1 MFVREEMMII
11 DFHIHYSPEELVRDK
26 LGPGGSPRTVF
37 VDGSPAYTYHD
48 RLFALEKHIA
58 CMDQAGVD
66 MAVLSSGA
74 GLTDD
79 LNRCRMVNDKLKE
92 IEERFPGRFLGLAHV
107 PPLGGGPSIHELE
120 RAVFQLGFKGVSI
133 PSVIGKTELD
143 APELR
148 PFFKK
153 VNEMGLFI
161 FVHPALSSSGAYL
174 DYDLG
179 RSVGREFQLVLT
191 VIRLINGG
199 VLDEFPGLNLI
210 ISHLGGGISALMG
223 RIEPYQDKLFWGT
236 ADHPRHGKLPEG
248 PFRDYFDRIY
258 FDTGGFF
265 GNINAVKCALV
276 EMKPKNIVFGT
287 DYPQEIRHEAQIE
300 RFVRDI
306 KELPLSQEEIKGI
319 LGENGKRLLKI
330 PK

>member
-1 MFVREEMMII
+1 MII
-11 DFHIHYSPEELVRDK
+11 DFHMHYSPEEFVRDK
-26 LGPGGSPRTVF
+26 LGPGGSPQTVF

-48 RLFALEKHIA
+48 RLFSLEKHIA
-58 CMDQAGVD
+58 CMDKAGVD
-66 MAVLSSGA
+66 IAVLSSGA
-74 GLTDD
+74 GLTDNLD
-79 LNRCRMVNDKLKE
+79 RCRMVNDKLKE
-92 IEERFPGRFLGLAHV
+92 VEDSFPGRFLGLAHV
-107 PPLGGGPSIHELE
+107 PPLGGEPSIRELD
-120 RAVFQLGFKGVSI
+120 RAASKLGFKGISI

-143 APELR
+143 ATELR

-153 VNEMGLFI
+153 VSEMGLFV

-199 VLDEFPGLNLI
+199 VLDEFPELNFI
-210 ISHLGGGISALMG
+210 ISHLGGGIAALMG
-223 RIEPYQDKLFWGT
+223 RIEPYQDKVFWGT
-236 ADHPRHGKLPEG
+236 ADHPRHGKLPGG

-287 DYPQEIRHEAQIE
+287 DYPQEIRDENQIE
-300 RFVRDI
+300 RFVKDI
-306 KELPLSQEEIKGI
+306 KKLPLSPREIQGI
-319 LGENGKRLLKI
+319 LGRNGKRLLKI
-330 PK
+330 